1 MNIHI
6 YTYIYSI
13 CISIVIC
20 NKMFVEFDNQVKNFN
35 GKAWNK
41 KFQRVQKCFF
51 SRGWKIRFKGLKLES
66 EKTWEKYWG
75 NKYGSFFWVNRLHSL
90 LGKLVMLLWCA
101 IRCLRYPLHIPR
113 TGDRQAKHQ
122 NFNKTSIKITHATKW
137 ATSSSNKY
145 TTHKHKQNINIIFPR
160 RYTHLRLLNS
170 RAGHA
175 TVF

>member
-90 LGKLVMLLWCA
+90 LGKVVMLLWCA
-101 IRCLRYPLHIPR
+101 VRCLRYPLHIPR

-122 NFNKTSIKITHATKW
+122 NFNKTSIKITHRDDSIFLYKFNTILIVIMPLNEPHHLQ
-137 ATSSSNKY
+137 T
-145 TTHKHKQNINIIFPR
+145 NI
-160 RYTHLRLLNS
+160 L
-170 RAGHA
+170 
-175 TVF
+175 